1 MVILRPNIAEHIGRL
16 GAGGGAP
23 DLGENRPSAE
33 GERRDRAGG
42 RAKGPRPICRRIS
55 EIQLTEIDKCM

>member
-23 DLGENRPSAE
+23 DLGENPPRERDGTEREAE
-33 GERRDRAGG
+33 L
-42 RAKGPRPICRRIS
+42 KGPAQFAGES
-55 EIQLTEIDKCM
+55 GKYN